1 MTPRRQNEKAGY
13 ATCEKLDYDD
23 VRGKRTNIV
32 NPDTGKLANKTIV
45 SVETPTW
52 FKSAFESNRQLFEQ
66 QGIDQKLGGGTPRGE
81 VAAGGYVRKGTT
93 PKKGAVK
100 IEDTG
105 VIRNQTIVSTR
116 APAWFKSAFES
127 NRDYFESQGVAQQL
141 KAPPRGT
148 GETAAGFADEPVRM
162 KRTNIT
168 DPDTGK
174 LINASIV
181 SAGAPTWFKNAF
193 ENNREY
199 FEQKGVAEQ
208 LKKPQAGAQT
218 NAAGHGKSSP
228 RMKKSNIADPTTGK
242 IYNKTI
248 ISKDA
253 PEHFKT
259 AFENNRPYF
268 EKQGVAE
275 KARDPPGKRP
285 TSAPKQRREEHH
297 RSREERSGT
306 RPASA
311 AAKSKHA
318 GDRNGKV
325 SSNERPR
332 SATTPKNKSSG
343 AEKAHSH
350 RHTSAPGAHARAS
363 DTSSATSRQQP
374 FQPPPRRHR

>member
-1 MTPRRQNEKAGY
+1 MTPRGQNEKAGY
-13 ATCEKLDYDD
+13 GTFQKLELDD

-52 FKSAFESNRQLFEQ
+52 FKSSFENNRKHFES
-66 QGIDQKLGGGTPRGE
+66 QGIAQKLGASTPEGE
-81 VAAGGYVRKGTT
+81 VAAGGYTRKGTT
-93 PKKGAVK
+93 PKKGPVK
-100 IEDTG
+100 MADTG
-105 VIRNQTIVSTR
+105 VIRNQTIVSAR
-116 APAWFKSAFES
+116 APGWFKESFES
-127 NRDYFESQGVAQQL
+127 NRDYFESQGVAQNL
-141 KAPPRGT
+141 KAPRMGV
-148 GETAAGFADEPVRM
+148 ETAAGFDKEQVRM

-174 LINASIV
+174 LINATIV
-181 SAGAPTWFKNAF
+181 SAGAPGWFKNAF

-208 LKKPQAGAQT
+208 RKQPQAGAQVT
-218 NAAGHGKSSP
+218 AAGNRKSHA
-228 RMKKSNIADPTTGK
+228 RMKKSNIADPETGK
-242 IYNKTI
+242 ISNRTI

-275 KARDPPGKRP
+275 KVRDSPGKRP

-297 RSREERSGT
+297 RSREERSGM
-306 RPASA
+306 RPTSA
-311 AAKSKHA
+311 TVKSKHT
-318 GDRNGKV
+318 GDKNGKV

-332 SATTPKNKSSG
+332 SAITPKSKSSG
-343 AEKAHSH
+343 VEKGHSH

-363 DTSSATSRQQP
+363 DSSSATSRQQP
-374 FQPPPRRHR
+374 FQPPSRKHR